1 MDYPS
6 LMNFRNPNIN
16 MGSKDADEFMN
27 MEADVEMIRLAK
39 VAIEK
44 L

>member
-1 MDYPS
+1 
-6 LMNFRNPNIN
+6 

-39 VAIEK
+39 EAIEK